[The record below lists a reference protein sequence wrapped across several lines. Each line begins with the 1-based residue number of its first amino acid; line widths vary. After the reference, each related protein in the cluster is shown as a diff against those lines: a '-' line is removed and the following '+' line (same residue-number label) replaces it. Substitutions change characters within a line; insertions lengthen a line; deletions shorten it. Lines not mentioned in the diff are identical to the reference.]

1 MQAQLSLDAHLMCV
15 ELYYS
20 SEITQTQEHDSTFM
34 RSLAMVSD
42 ALKVDT
48 VLKAVPH
55 CVRRLIIVPHGPLM
69 AVGISL
75 WLCVCARAFM
85 RTTCIFKLNTAV
97 EATDSKKTHQ
107 LPIHL
112 LPLNNSKDK
121 LNVTRSDS
129 SAAECAGS
137 ASFSDILLL
146 DRLLIKKR

>member
-1 MQAQLSLDAHLMCV
+1 
-15 ELYYS
+15 
-20 SEITQTQEHDSTFM
+20 M

-55 CVRRLIIVPHGPLM
+55 SVRRLIIVPHGPLM

-75 WLCVCARAFM
+75 WLCVCVRAFM
-85 RTTCIFKLNTAV
+85 RTNCFFNVNTAV

-112 LPLNNSKDK
+112 LPLNNSSDK
-121 LNVTRSDS
+121 LTVTRSDS
-129 SAAECAGS
+129 STAERAGS
-137 ASFSDILLL
+137 ASFTDILLL
-146 DRLLIKKR
+146 DRSLTKN